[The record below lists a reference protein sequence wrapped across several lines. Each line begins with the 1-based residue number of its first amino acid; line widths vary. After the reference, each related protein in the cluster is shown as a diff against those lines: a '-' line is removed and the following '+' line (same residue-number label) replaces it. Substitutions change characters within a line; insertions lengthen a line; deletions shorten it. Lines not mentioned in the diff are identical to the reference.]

1 MNNKIRMGRYPV
13 MLSAAMLFAIAV
25 MPGAVSPGIVG
36 AAANSLQLPESQLGI
51 LIGLYFAGLGIVSAT
66 AYLWIRRVNWRVFC
80 SIGIVLMGASFILMG
95 MTESYLTLLF
105 LMTVVGAGA
114 GLFSAPSMTIL
125 GDGIKPE
132 NGFSAMII
140 FSVVG
145 AAILLALF
153 PIVAESGGFGS
164 VMNLLGGSTLATLL
178 LIPLIP
184 VNNKIEEIPN
194 ESDTVKLEKFSFF
207 NDRMT
212 QPILSLL
219 VMVLFCFSF
228 SGSWAFFER
237 IAYYAALPA
246 TATGQALAIGTMFGA
261 IGAPLAAF
269 FIKRI
274 PMYYCYFITILITVV
289 TLLFLNISSLTS
301 MLYLLL
307 VCSFQFWINAGF
319 CLIMAQTAQVDK
331 IGRFVALI
339 PAAEAVGGIFGPMIN
354 GLILERSGVN
364 EMIIL
369 TIVIF
374 IIGAIVFAYVDR
386 KDIKKNARII

>member
-51 LIGLYFAGLGIVSAT
+51 LIGLYFAGWGIVSAT
-66 AYLWIRRVNWRVFC
+66 AYLWIRRVNWRIFC

-95 MTESYLTLLF
+95 MTESYPTLLF

>member
-66 AYLWIRRVNWRVFC
+66 AYLWIRRVNWRIFC

-95 MTESYLTLLF
+95 MTESYPTLLF

-114 GLFSAPSMTIL
+114 GLFSAPSITIL

>member
-66 AYLWIRRVNWRVFC
+66 AYLWIRRVNWRIFC
-80 SIGIVLMGASFILMG
+80 SIGVVLMGASFILMG
-95 MTESYLTLLF
+95 MTESYPTLLF

-153 PIVAESGGFGS
+153 PIVAETGGFSS

-184 VNNKIEEIPN
+184 VNNKIEEISN

-228 SGSWAFFER
+228 GGSWAFFER

-301 MLYLLL
+301 MLYLIL

-339 PAAEAVGGIFGPMIN
+339 PAAEAAGGMIGPMIN

>member
-1 MNNKIRMGRYPV
+1 MKNKNNINHYPV

-36 AAANSLQLPESQLGI
+36 AAANSLQLAESQLGV
-51 LIGLYFAGLGIVSAT
+51 LIGLYFTGFGIVSAT
-66 AYLWIRRVNWRVFC
+66 AYLWIRRVNWRVYC
-80 SIGIVLMGASFILMG
+80 SIGIVIMGSSFILMG
-95 MTESYLTLLF
+95 MTESYPTLLF
-105 LMTVVGAGA
+105 LMTVVGTGS
-114 GLFSAPSMTIL
+114 GLFASPSITIL

-140 FSVVG
+140 FSVLG
-145 AAILLALF
+145 AAALLALF
-153 PIVAESGGFGS
+153 PIVADIGGFRS

-184 VNNKIEEIPN
+184 VNNKKEEKSN
-194 ESDTVKLEKFSFF
+194 ESDTVKVEKFSWS

-212 QPILSLL
+212 QPIFALL
-219 VMVLFCFSF
+219 VMVLFCWSF
-228 SGSWAFFER
+228 GGSWAFFER

-246 TATGQALAIGTMFGA
+246 TSTSQALAIGTLFGA

-274 PMYYCYFITILITVV
+274 PMYYCYVITIVSLVIT
-289 TLLFLNISSLTS
+289 LFFLNISPLTS
-301 MLYLLL
+301 IIYLIL

-339 PAAEAVGGIFGPMIN
+339 PAAESVGGAIGPMVN
-354 GLILERSGVN
+354 GLVLELSGVN
-364 EMIIL
+364 AMLIL
-369 TIVIF
+369 TMFIF
-374 IIGAIVFAYVDR
+374 IFGAIIFAYVDR
-386 KDIKKNARII
+386 KDLITVRQ

>member
-66 AYLWIRRVNWRVFC
+66 AYLWIRRVNWRIFC
-80 SIGIVLMGASFILMG
+80 SIGVVLMGASFILMG
-95 MTESYLTLLF
+95 MTESYPTLLF

-386 KDIKKNARII
+386 KDLITVRQ

>member
-51 LIGLYFAGLGIVSAT
+51 LIGLYFVGWGIVSAT

-114 GLFSAPSMTIL
+114 GLFSAPSITIL

>member
-66 AYLWIRRVNWRVFC
+66 AYLWIRRVNWRIFC

-95 MTESYLTLLF
+95 MTESYPTLLF

-237 IAYYAALPA
+237 IAYYAELPA